1 MEEGADWDSD
11 ETVIEGSVTESEQ
24 EEEELPWRRL
34 LFDQDTSLRREFSLH
49 PGISGTCRGTHSP
62 EIQLIFKLR
71 GNSQEQMS
79 KNKMMPLLSEDA
91 ALQQP
96 QDEMEQNQV
105 LLQTRKSSPMFA
117 VSCTQAE
124 LSLNHQSI
132 RGTEAE
138 NPEVLPHPEKELS
151 AGRDS
156 PEISL
161 LSGTTTEE
169 SSTFPVKEKSL
180 IEPKKILAA
189 PNTFSEP
196 GKEVVLTVT
205 SKETKD
211 EESSLETFVS
221 ALEGLL
227 TSPEITQ
234 EERLFGIVSN
244 FEPRELMNPLS
255 NSLGSLSMPLTC
267 HEDLLENTKDD
278 ALPAELLAALNTLS
292 EAKVEPI
299 CHRKEGGI
307 CLSTGN
313 ECLEVEPGMSQIDE
327 DCTQVAEVNF
337 ETLCSTPPFEQDSRL
352 AELQN
357 KHLSVQQTLE
367 DPNPL
372 GLQTL
377 VHQNIASYNPL
388 NNKGNSNPVKNCSDQ
403 DTPCVLRRS
412 SRLKVGRVAKP
423 TNDIY
428 KMPEKILPKIL
439 GCEDQAN
446 SNSSTE
452 KFRMQNLALRIEGK
466 GKTVHSSRLKSR
478 EQIRKN
484 KKFTRKNE
492 KMKMNK
498 MSLSNINRRNIFGE
512 NLLYK
517 AALHNDAGL
526 VHHYIKMGGNVNQP
540 SYAGWTA
547 LHEASV
553 GGFYQVANEL
563 LKGGADVNIRGM
575 YQITPLQDAVM
586 NGHYKVAELLL
597 LNGADPLFRNDN
609 GKCALD
615 EAKDLCMKRL
625 LERYVS
631 KRKRH
636 LTSAQ
641 KNSTDPSD
649 REDAHQHK
657 KPKFSSKNHSGF
669 ACDENS
675 NRQKPEHAKVNK
687 EGKDS
692 LFINKEAVYEYY
704 QKDSQSRKFG
714 KSKYKQ
720 SALNQKYSIGLK
732 KDDLHNVRNPSTN
745 VSKDKGRRNTRHKR
759 IQVDHII
766 QESNPRKK
774 IAVSSS
780 RRTNK
785 LVPHQQQILQTL
797 DDLPEKSCKPSSSA
811 PSGLKIG
818 LSNNVGTCSVSKET
832 HTQSLDLSDSQEIKF
847 LGLESI
853 DQAEAVS
860 FSGLF
865 LNKMTKLP
873 PVTADQQ
880 PQTHQDQQ
888 HTSPCKSYEN
898 SNSDQ
903 KDESH
908 NKWENSSPSFIK
920 ENFND
925 GDDDTGSR
933 ASGETVKSKKVV
945 SFSGYKNQDNY
956 KENITNR
963 EEMDFQQFL
972 PSEDHF
978 SQGNAFKA
986 DNLTIVPQQ
995 EAINFSNSGN
1005 IMVSEHVPDYE
1016 QCACRTSFDHLHGSP
1031 EHTSSACT
1039 RTHSIHEVSKLT
1051 SHMELFE
1058 RPQDC
1063 SYRTSA
1069 PLMNQT
1075 DAHTVE
1081 KVNKKGDAERNY
1093 TDKGQKTSSSN
1104 SSLSTVVHSQ
1114 VIETTKAEKRRQE
1127 NKTIHNMDFHSTDN
1141 ISKELTS
1148 ISQLSQREE
1157 KEISHK
1163 ADEELTIIVN
1173 GDESTIRN
1181 CEEKKEKT
1189 DLEIH
1194 MPTNIQEHKKVKN
1207 LRKRQNFLK
1216 ATCSQAL
1223 GRKEA
1228 LVMFGKFTEME
1239 TAGINKRPARGESR
1253 LHLAARRGN
1262 LSLVKALVQSGADV
1276 NLKDNAGW
1284 TPLREAASEGCND
1297 TIVELLK
1304 ANAKVNCGNLDGIL
1318 PLHDAVA
1325 NNHLKATEIL
1335 LQHGANPNQKDK
1347 KQKTALDEADDENTK
1362 ELLKSYGAVE
1372 TDNRA
1377 EANAVVT
1384 VKTPAVWSKRHK
1396 QCFCDDCKTVDIPSL
1411 SNQGK
1416 KVENLPMHQNVS
1428 AILQDIEEKQ
1438 ENLLE
1443 FEIRT
1448 PEDAEQYID
1457 KMLEVKEVMDN
1468 VLAKQKA
1475 ERDDLAKKY
1484 RVSMESFKQGVL
1496 REQLVNLATRQKSL
1510 LTVTKNQKKIREKIH
1525 NYKNVT
1531 PLSGLS
1537 FKKLPSSSEIS
1548 NEKSRQEF
1556 TSLETSVQPQSG
1568 SLSPVS
1574 LVYGSMQETQLSSEI
1589 WHDSQN
1595 TNTCLNS
1602 KGMRREGFSGN
1613 ELNSKLIS
1621 DYTLD
1626 RLSKSRHSDGTK
1638 KIKLPSQSV
1647 TFITQAEYSQKENDL
1662 TDMAAKEH
1670 ASFRPSA
1677 VTGALNIS
1685 ETTSVLS
1692 HNEPYPSAVL
1702 CDQAFSSCDPK
1713 RDNRK
1718 TASQQPPRR
1727 ASESL
1732 AHREIDVFG
1741 SNTGHQMKPYL
1752 KKSAVAVPHANDSQ
1766 SSSSS
1771 ESSRQHTIKKP
1782 LNYSTAPKKKCMQI
1796 KDLILLGRINPG
1808 NNILEF
1814 KTQETTHKASVLL
1827 SGKIKVENGQIYQNP
1842 VTWLKDVLGGDSYVT
1857 WNYAWSKV
1865 TYQGKELLKY
1875 VSEELPTPP
1884 DPNLVPQQRQPCPPG
1899 MSGESMQSIPH
1910 YLQINEILLVSEQ
1923 EFLPCHIMDEHWKFY
1938 VECEELTF

>member
-1 MEEGADWDSD
+1 
-11 ETVIEGSVTESEQ
+11 
-24 EEEELPWRRL
+24 
-34 LFDQDTSLRREFSLH
+34 
-49 PGISGTCRGTHSP
+49 
-62 EIQLIFKLR
+62 
-71 GNSQEQMS
+71 
-79 KNKMMPLLSEDA
+79 
-91 ALQQP
+91 
-96 QDEMEQNQV
+96 
-105 LLQTRKSSPMFA
+105 
-117 VSCTQAE
+117 
-124 LSLNHQSI
+124 
-132 RGTEAE
+132 
-138 NPEVLPHPEKELS
+138 
-151 AGRDS
+151 
-156 PEISL
+156 
-161 LSGTTTEE
+161 
-169 SSTFPVKEKSL
+169 
-180 IEPKKILAA
+180 
-189 PNTFSEP
+189 
-196 GKEVVLTVT
+196 
-205 SKETKD
+205 
-211 EESSLETFVS
+211 
-221 ALEGLL
+221 
-227 TSPEITQ
+227 
-234 EERLFGIVSN
+234 
-244 FEPRELMNPLS
+244 
-255 NSLGSLSMPLTC
+255 
-267 HEDLLENTKDD
+267 
-278 ALPAELLAALNTLS
+278 
-292 EAKVEPI
+292 
-299 CHRKEGGI
+299 
-307 CLSTGN
+307 
-313 ECLEVEPGMSQIDE
+313 
-327 DCTQVAEVNF
+327 
-337 ETLCSTPPFEQDSRL
+337 
-352 AELQN
+352 
-357 KHLSVQQTLE
+357 
-367 DPNPL
+367 
-372 GLQTL
+372 
-377 VHQNIASYNPL
+377 
-388 NNKGNSNPVKNCSDQ
+388 
-403 DTPCVLRRS
+403 
-412 SRLKVGRVAKP
+412 
-423 TNDIY
+423 
-428 KMPEKILPKIL
+428 
-439 GCEDQAN
+439 
-446 SNSSTE
+446 
-452 KFRMQNLALRIEGK
+452 MQNLALRIEGK

-484 KKFTRKNE
+484 KKFTRKN
-492 KMKMNK
+492 
-498 MSLSNINRRNIFGE
+498 
-512 NLLYK
+512 
-517 AALHNDAGL
+517 
-526 VHHYIKMGGNVNQP
+526 
-540 SYAGWTA
+540 GWTA

-631 KRKRH
+631 KHKRH
-636 LTSAQ
+636 LTS
-641 KNSTDPSD
+641 
-649 REDAHQHK
+649 
-657 KPKFSSKNHSGF
+657 
-669 ACDENS
+669 
-675 NRQKPEHAKVNK
+675 
-687 EGKDS
+687 
-692 LFINKEAVYEYY
+692 
-704 QKDSQSRKFG
+704 
-714 KSKYKQ
+714 
-720 SALNQKYSIGLK
+720 
-732 KDDLHNVRNPSTN
+732 
-745 VSKDKGRRNTRHKR
+745 
-759 IQVDHII
+759 
-766 QESNPRKK
+766 
-774 IAVSSS
+774 
-780 RRTNK
+780 
-785 LVPHQQQILQTL
+785 
-797 DDLPEKSCKPSSSA
+797 
-811 PSGLKIG
+811 
-818 LSNNVGTCSVSKET
+818 
-832 HTQSLDLSDSQEIKF
+832 
-847 LGLESI
+847 
-853 DQAEAVS
+853 
-860 FSGLF
+860 
-865 LNKMTKLP
+865 
-873 PVTADQQ
+873 
-880 PQTHQDQQ
+880 
-888 HTSPCKSYEN
+888 
-898 SNSDQ
+898 
-903 KDESH
+903 
-908 NKWENSSPSFIK
+908 
-920 ENFND
+920 
-925 GDDDTGSR
+925 
-933 ASGETVKSKKVV
+933 
-945 SFSGYKNQDNY
+945 
-956 KENITNR
+956 
-963 EEMDFQQFL
+963 
-972 PSEDHF
+972 
-978 SQGNAFKA
+978 
-986 DNLTIVPQQ
+986 
-995 EAINFSNSGN
+995 
-1005 IMVSEHVPDYE
+1005 
-1016 QCACRTSFDHLHGSP
+1016 
-1031 EHTSSACT
+1031 
-1039 RTHSIHEVSKLT
+1039 
-1051 SHMELFE
+1051 
-1058 RPQDC
+1058 
-1063 SYRTSA
+1063 
-1069 PLMNQT
+1069 
-1075 DAHTVE
+1075 
-1081 KVNKKGDAERNY
+1081 
-1093 TDKGQKTSSSN
+1093 
-1104 SSLSTVVHSQ
+1104 
-1114 VIETTKAEKRRQE
+1114 
-1127 NKTIHNMDFHSTDN
+1127 
-1141 ISKELTS
+1141 
-1148 ISQLSQREE
+1148 
-1157 KEISHK
+1157 
-1163 ADEELTIIVN
+1163 
-1173 GDESTIRN
+1173 
-1181 CEEKKEKT
+1181 
-1189 DLEIH
+1189 
-1194 MPTNIQEHKKVKN
+1194 
-1207 LRKRQNFLK
+1207 
-1216 ATCSQAL
+1216 
-1223 GRKEA
+1223 
-1228 LVMFGKFTEME
+1228 
-1239 TAGINKRPARGESR
+1239 
-1253 LHLAARRGN
+1253 
-1262 LSLVKALVQSGADV
+1262 
-1276 NLKDNAGW
+1276 GW

-1384 VKTPAVWSKRHK
+1384 
-1396 QCFCDDCKTVDIPSL
+1396 
-1411 SNQGK
+1411 
-1416 KVENLPMHQNVS
+1416 
-1428 AILQDIEEKQ
+1428 
-1438 ENLLE
+1438 
-1443 FEIRT
+1443 
-1448 PEDAEQYID
+1448 EQYID

-1814 KTQETTHKASVLL
+1814 KTQEATHKASVLL

-1842 VTWLKDVLGGDSYVT
+1842 VTWLKDVLGRDSYVT

-1884 DPNLVPQQRQPCPPG
+1884 DPNLVPQQRQPCPPD
-1899 MSGESMQSIPH
+1899 Q
-1910 YLQINEILLVSEQ
+1910 EIKDCSFGTQKLDATGAQLA
-1923 EFLPCHIMDEHWKFY
+1923 M
-1938 VECEELTF
+1938 